1 MRIARR
7 LASALGLVL
16 ALTSTTALAAPRAEK
31 AREKEAKAL
40 PGPADVGVRTAK
52 TPQKHAS
59 KPAAK
64 PATKSHAAAA
74 KDRTPSR
81 GGAPQAKLRTPE
93 HRERAQNR
101 VASDVV
107 RAADAAPR
115 HAPGKKKKDRAA
127 TRPAA
132 FDVKPKHELPK
143 RSESVG
149 HPNEGK
155 LVGGIRVDTSLPYVR
170 AMPGAAKGDVLWGL
184 PSLVMAVE
192 DAARA
197 VAKKHPGAVLAVGD
211 LSKKNGGEV
220 DRHNSHESGRDVDL
234 GFYLTD
240 KKGKPAH
247 PREFVK
253 VDETLAA
260 GGKGVHFDVEKN
272 WLLVQSLLTNPKA
285 RVSHVFVASPLRH
298 ALLAYA
304 RPRVSRALLTRAQ
317 LVLMQ
322 PTEAAAH
329 DDHMHV
335 RVSCP
340 KSSDCEEFAKGA
352 PMGGKA
358 VGQKAKADKTL
369 RVPKQGRTA
378 HGAKADANKA
388 KAASEPKLAPKAQPA
403 RAASRDARPAEKG
416 DAKLAAKAGARAE
429 AKPSM
434 PQPLVVS
441 SSANPR
447 RRGMVVSAHA
457 KATPAPRLAPLWKG
471 LADVAGRLEAE
482 ADGLEVR
489 DLLDEAGLLRITD

>member
-7 LASALGLVL
+7 LASALGLLL
-16 ALTSTTALAAPRAEK
+16 ALTSTSALAAPPRASRATPE
-31 AREKEAKAL
+31 REAKAAL
-40 PGPADVGVRTAK
+40 PGPADVGVR
-52 TPQKHAS
+52 
-59 KPAAK
+59 AAK
-64 PATKSHAAAA
+64 SPKKTETKASAAPGKARAT
-74 KDRTPSR
+74 SR
-81 GGAPQAKLRTPE
+81 ANAPQAKLRTPE
-93 HRERAQNR
+93 HRERAKTR

-107 RAADAAPR
+107 RAVDAAP
-115 HAPGKKKKDRAA
+115 PKKGKRNKGA
-127 TRPAA
+127 TRPAV
-132 FDVKPKHELPK
+132 FEQKPKHELPK

-170 AMPGAAKGDVLWGL
+170 AMPNAAKGDVLWGL
-184 PSLVMAVE
+184 PSLVLAVE
-192 DAARA
+192 EAART

-211 LSKKNGGEV
+211 LSRKTGGEV

-247 PREFVK
+247 PKEFVK

-260 GGKGVHFDVEKN
+260 GAKGVHFDVEKN
-272 WLLVQSLLTNPKA
+272 WLLVQSLLADRKA
-285 RVSHVFVASPLRH
+285 RVSHIFVASPLRH

-340 KSSDCEEFAKGA
+340 KSADCEEYAKGA
-352 PMGGKA
+352 PMGGK
-358 VGQKAKADKTL
+358 KAKSDKAL
-369 RVPKQGRTA
+369 RLPK
-378 HGAKADANKA
+378 
-388 KAASEPKLAPKAQPA
+388 PA
-403 RAASRDARPAEKG
+403 RAAHGAHEKASRDAKSKPTSEPTSAPK
-416 DAKLAAKAGARAE
+416 AAAKA
-429 AKPSM
+429 KPEPRRDDRVSVAPKV

-441 SSANPR
+441 PTSANPR

-457 KATPAPRLAPLWKG
+457 KVTPAAPAPRLAPLWKG
-471 LADVAGRLEAE
+471 LSDVAGRLEAE